1 MDRNQLFPL
10 EKVKSMVDLG
20 VRFDSNLT
28 FRDHISEKINKTYS
42 VLGIIK
48 GNFTYMDEDTF
59 ILLYK
64 SMVRPHVEF
73 ANSVWCAYKIGDLKK
88 IEKIQKRATNLVI
101 KWKNKSYIDRLIY
114 LNLPALKYRRLRGD
128 MIEVFKITHNIY
140 DTITPDLIFNERAN
154 TRGNHYKLQNYSF
167 HYDLRKHFFC
177 TYCKY
182 LEQLA

>member
-28 FRDHISEKINKTYS
+28 LSDHISGKINKAYS

-48 GNFTYMDEDTF
+48 RNFIYMDKHTF

-73 ANSVWCAYKIGDLKK
+73 ENSVWCPYKIGDSKE
-88 IEKIQKRATNLVI
+88 IEKIQKRATKLVI
-101 KWKNKSYIDRLIY
+101 KFKNKSYIDRLIY
-114 LNLPALKYRRLRGD
+114 LNLPTLKYRRLRGD

-140 DTITPDLIFNERAN
+140 DTRVAADLLFNERAN
-154 TRGNHYKLQNYSF
+154 TRGNH
-167 HYDLRKHFFC
+167 
-177 TYCKY
+177 
-182 LEQLA
+182 